1 MKIYIS
7 VIFAILVNINPG
19 FSQQLFTNTNVKKA
33 VERGT
38 RTATGMPGKNY
49 WQNKA
54 DYDIKVH
61 FDPATQLLEG
71 KQSITY
77 YNNSPDTLKTIIIRL
92 YPNPLLPSFPG
103 HRPPW
108 KYPGIIK

>member
-7 VIFAILVNINPG
+7 FLFTILININPG
-19 FSQQLFTNTNVKKA
+19 FSQQLFTNTNVKSAIEK
-33 VERGT
+33 GT
-38 RTATGMPGKNY
+38 RTTTGMPGKNY

-54 DYDIKVH
+54 NYDIKVQ

-71 KQSITY
+71 KETITY

-92 YPNPLLPSFPG
+92 
-103 HRPPW
+103 
-108 KYPGIIK
+108 